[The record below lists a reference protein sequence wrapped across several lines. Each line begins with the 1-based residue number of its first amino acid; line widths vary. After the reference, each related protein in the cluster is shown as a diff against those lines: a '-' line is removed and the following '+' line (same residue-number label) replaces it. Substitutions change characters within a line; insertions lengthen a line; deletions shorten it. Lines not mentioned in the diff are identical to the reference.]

1 MMKVT
6 AVIPAYNEE
15 STIGDVVRTVSRVPL
30 VDEVVVVSDGSSDA
44 TADVA
49 RRYGA
54 KVIELPENVGKGAAM
69 REGVQAAGGDIIL
82 FVDADLIGLTGQH
95 ITDLLR
101 PVLTGEADATIG
113 LFERGRIATDLAQVV
128 APFLSG
134 QRAVRREFLKGFW
147 DQEVAGFEVEVALTR
162 FLRKKGARVTEV
174 ILGDLTQRMKEEK
187 LGVWRGF
194 LARMKMYWEIL
205 RFAQRRSHR

>member
-1 MMKVT
+1 MKVS
-6 AVIPAYNEE
+6 AVVPAYNEE
-15 STIGDVVRTVSRVPL
+15 ATIGDVVSTVAQVPL
-30 VDEVVVVSDGSSDA
+30 IDEVVVVSDGSVDG
-44 TADVA
+44 TAEVA
-49 RRYGA
+49 RKYGA
-54 KVIELPENVGKGAAM
+54 KVIEMAANVGKGAAM
-69 REGVQAAGGDIIL
+69 KEGVLASDGDIIL

-101 PVLTGEADATIG
+101 PVLSGEADATVG

-134 QRAVRREFLKGFW
+134 QRAVRREFLKDFW

-162 FLRKKGARVTEV
+162 CLKKKGARVTEV
-174 ILGDLTQRMKEEK
+174 VLGDLTQRMKEEK
-187 LGVWRGF
+187 LGVMRGF